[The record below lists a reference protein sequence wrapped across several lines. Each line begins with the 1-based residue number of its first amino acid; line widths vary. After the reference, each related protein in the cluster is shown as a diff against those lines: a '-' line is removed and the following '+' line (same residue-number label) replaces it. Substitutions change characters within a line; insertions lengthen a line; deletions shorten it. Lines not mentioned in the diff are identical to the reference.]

1 MAGRYDQRTTTFS
14 QQGRLYQVEYAIEA
28 TNSAGAALGVL
39 GQNCVVLAGEKKTS
53 SKLLDQSQQYEK
65 IFEIDEHVAVA
76 VAGVTADAN
85 TLIEDLR
92 LRAQQYRYK
101 YGEPIPVEQLVVQL
115 CDVKQGY
122 TQFGGLR
129 PFGVSF
135 LFAGYDEHYKFQLYH
150 TDPAG
155 NYSGWKAHHIGNLNS
170 STCTATLRADW
181 NEDLKPQDAKELV
194 AKVLIKTMDTATPD
208 AEKLE
213 FCIIER
219 NSNGSV
225 RFRRMEKTEVDK
237 LMKEAK
243 KKEDEKDAE
252 KAGAA

>member
-39 GQNCVVLAGEKKTS
+39 GESCVVLAGEKKTS
-53 SKLLDQSQQYEK
+53 SKLLDQTQQYEK
-65 IFEIDEHVAVA
+65 TFEIDEHIACA

-85 TLIEDLR
+85 TLIDDLR

-101 YGEPIPVEQLVVQL
+101 YGEPIPVEQLIVQL
-115 CDVKQGY
+115 CDLKQGY

-135 LFAGYDEHYKFQLYH
+135 LFAGYDAHFKFQLYH

-155 NYSGWKAHHIGNLNS
+155 NYSGWKAHHIGNLNQ
-170 STCTATLRADW
+170 STCTATLRSDW
-181 NEDLKPQDAKELV
+181 KEDLKPQEVKELV

-213 FCIIER
+213 WCIIEKTAE
-219 NSNGSV
+219 GKV
-225 RFRRMEKTEVDK
+225 AFRRLANKEVEA

-243 KKEDEKDAE
+243 KKEDEKDQE
-252 KAGAA
+252 K